1 MCNCRNVNTNQSI
14 GNPVMVKPETVENC
28 TTSLSELTTLKEDI
42 TSFILSQ
49 VLIPADFNQL
59 NIYRGNI
66 LSAINLVNYCYVD
79 INLLNT
85 QINEIK
91 QKYN

>member
-1 MCNCRNVNTNQSI
+1 MCNCRNVNPII
-14 GNPVMVKPETVENC
+14 GNPVKVKPETVENC

-42 TSFILSQ
+42 TSFILSH

>member
-1 MCNCRNVNTNQSI
+1 MCNCRNVNSSVNAVPNTI
-14 GNPVMVKPETVENC
+14 KPEMSDNC

-42 TSFILSQ
+42 TSFILSH

-79 INLLNT
+79 KNLLT
-85 QINEIK
+85 SQINEIK